1 MFAFAWLAL
10 GLAAHAALPAN
21 ALPANKT
28 PANTTIPPAA
38 GASATIVYVVRR
50 DETLL
55 EIAHRALEPVSSYR
69 EVQQLNHIAN
79 DRRIPIGFH
88 LIVPR
93 ALLKTRPILATVEGV
108 RGAAQAEGGGAT
120 GALAVGR
127 TLTEGAVILTGE
139 NAYVRLGLPDGSH
152 LAIPSNSKVALERL
166 RAVVLTGG
174 IDREIRVQ
182 AGGLDSQVTPMTD
195 PSSRFVVVT
204 PVAQSAV
211 RGTEFQVAYDP
222 GASRAT
228 SGVLKGV
235 VGVSNPR
242 AEAVARAGQGVV
254 ATPGGLKGPVSLLPA
269 PELEPESAV
278 QGGER
283 LRFAIKPVA
292 GAARYRLVIAGDPR
306 VEAPLYEL
314 TIDRPAT
321 EVPGLPD
328 GAYYV
333 KLSAISRDGLE
344 GLPGIAPF
352 TRVRGD
358 LTIVGAVRG
367 ADGQTEFR
375 WASPGETPA
384 VYRFVLARRQDR
396 DHPVVARDDLAEPRI
411 VVPALAAGDYVWTVF
426 AFRTVGGRRLEIASD
441 PQSLHVP

>member
-1 MFAFAWLAL
+1 MFALGWLAL
-10 GLAAHAALPAN
+10 GLAAHAAQ
-21 ALPANKT
+21 
-28 PANTTIPPAA
+28 PANTTTSPTAA
-38 GASATIVYVVRR
+38 SSATIVYVVRR

-88 LIVPR
+88 LVVPR
-93 ALLKTRPILATVEGV
+93 PLLKTRPILATVEGV
-108 RGAAQAEGGGAT
+108 RGAARAEGVGAAGGLT
-120 GALAVGR
+120 VGR

-139 NAYVRLGLPDGSH
+139 NAFVRLGLPDGSH
-152 LAIPSNSKVALERL
+152 LAIPSNSKVELQRL

-182 AGGLDSQVTPMTD
+182 AGGLDSQVTPMTN

-211 RGTEFQVAYDP
+211 RGTEFGVAYDA

-228 SGVLKGV
+228 SSVLKGV
-235 VGVSNPR
+235 VGVAKPKTEVL
-242 AEAVARAGQGVV
+242 AHAGQGVV
-254 ATPGGLKGPVSLLPA
+254 ATPAGLKGPVALLAA
-269 PELEPESAV
+269 PDLEPASSV

-283 LRFAIKPVA
+283 LHFAIKPVA
-292 GAARYRLVIAGDPR
+292 GAARYRLMIAGDAK

-314 TIDRPAT
+314 TTDTPAA
-321 EVPGLPD
+321 EFPGVPD
-328 GAYYV
+328 GAYYL

-358 LTIVGAVRG
+358 LSIVGATRA

-384 VYRFVLARRQDR
+384 TYRFVLVRREDR
-396 DHPVVARDDLAEPRI
+396 DHPIVAKDGLAEPRI
-411 VVPALAAGDYVWTVF
+411 AVPGLAAGDYVWTVF
-426 AFRTVGGRRLEIASD
+426 AFRVVGGRRLQIASD